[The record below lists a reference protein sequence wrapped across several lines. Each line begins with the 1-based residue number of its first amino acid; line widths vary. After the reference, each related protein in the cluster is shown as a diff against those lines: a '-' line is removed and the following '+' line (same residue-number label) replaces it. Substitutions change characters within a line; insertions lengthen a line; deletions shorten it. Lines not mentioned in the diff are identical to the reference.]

1 MTILASHH
9 HHRKHIMKTISA
21 LILSL
26 SALSAQAW
34 TGSDSWTT
42 PDKTKHLAIGA
53 GIGLVV
59 SAASDSWRAGAAAG
73 CAVGIAKELQDG
85 RSAGRTQSYKD
96 AAVTC
101 LGAAV
106 GAYAGVSVAP
116 VRGGVS
122 VFKSWAF

>member
-1 MTILASHH
+1 
-9 HHRKHIMKTISA
+9 MKTISA

-26 SALSAQAW
+26 SALSANAW
-34 TGSDSWTT
+34 AGSDSWAG
-42 PDKTKHLAIGA
+42 PDKQKHAAVGA

-85 RSAGRTQSYKD
+85 RSNAHTQSYKD

-106 GAYAGVSVAP
+106 GAYVGVSVAP

-122 VFKSWAF
+122 VFKSWSF

>member
-1 MTILASHH
+1 
-9 HHRKHIMKTISA
+9 MKTISA

-85 RSAGRTQSYKD
+85 RSNNAHTQSYKD

-106 GAYAGVSVAP
+106 GAYVGVSVAP